1 MDILIKENINILL
14 ISGPNTGGKTVALKT
29 VALMVLM
36 NQFNLGIPVREGSS
50 LPFFDNVL
58 ADIGDGQSIADSLS
72 TFSAHMKNIS
82 HILETGTEKS
92 LILLDEP
99 GTGTDPDEGAA
110 IAMSVFDNIA
120 ERNALALV
128 TTHQSVI
135 KNYAFANSFA
145 ENISVSSVIFL

>member
-1 MDILIKENINILL
+1 MPIDIIASKDINILL

-29 VALMVLM
+29 CALIVLM
-36 NQFNLGIPVREGSS
+36 NQFNLGLPVREGSY

-72 TFSAHMKNIS
+72 TFSSHMKNIS
-82 HILETGTEKS
+82 HILETGTAHS

-110 IAMSVFDNIA
+110 IALAVFDQIVA
-120 ERNALALV
+120 MGALALDRK
-128 TTHQSVI
+128 SV
-135 KNYAFANSFA
+135 
-145 ENISVSSVIFL
+145 V